1 MDAGKKSLTV
11 IDRGDRTSGYGISG
25 EYMAQRSKKKQA
37 AVPYE
42 FIQEVNKL
50 TKDEIVKRFIQEEND
65 LKAMKKVKKEDEQI
79 SEIASQI
86 KDKEM
91 IIKDKIDDLKVKMK
105 AIREEDEEFVELK
118 ENKKALEGG
127 YRDEMKRRRAYR
139 DYLYETMQKIYQE

>member
-1 MDAGKKSLTV
+1 
-11 IDRGDRTSGYGISG
+11 
-25 EYMAQRSKKKQA
+25 MAQRSKKKQA
-37 AVPYE
+37 SVPYE

-79 SEIASQI
+79 SAIASQI
-86 KDKEM
+86 KDKEV
-91 IIKDKIDDLKVKMK
+91 IIKDKIDDLKMKMQ

>member
-1 MDAGKKSLTV
+1 MAKK
-11 IDRGDRTSGYGISG
+11 
-25 EYMAQRSKKKQA
+25 SKKKQA

-42 FIQEVNKL
+42 FIQEVNKM

-79 SEIASQI
+79 SDLALQI
-86 KDKEM
+86 KDKEE
-91 IIKDKIDDLKVKMK
+91 IIKDKIDALKEKMK

>member
-1 MDAGKKSLTV
+1 MSKKN
-11 IDRGDRTSGYGISG
+11 
-25 EYMAQRSKKKQA
+25 KKKQA

-42 FIQEVNKL
+42 FIQEVNKMN
-50 TKDEIVKRFIQEEND
+50 KDEIVKRFILEEND
-65 LKAMKKVKKEDEQI
+65 LKAMRKVKREDEQI

-86 KDKEM
+86 KDKEE
-91 IIKDKIDDLKVKMK
+91 IVKDKIDALKEKMK

-139 DYLYETMQKIYQE
+139 DYLYETMQKIYQA

>member
-1 MDAGKKSLTV
+1 MS
-11 IDRGDRTSGYGISG
+11 
-25 EYMAQRSKKKQA
+25 
-37 AVPYE
+37 
-42 FIQEVNKL
+42 
-50 TKDEIVKRFIQEEND
+50 KDEIVKRFIQEEND

-79 SEIASQI
+79 SELASQI
-86 KDKEM
+86 KHKEEN
-91 IIKDKIDDLKVKMK
+91 IKDKIDALKEKMK